1 MMPVATQPVNPQVG
15 APPPMVGMANP
26 MMAAPPPQPT
36 GPVAPAGFMGAQP
49 GQRLYAGKTAE
60 ESALYDFEQAQRK
73 QAAADRYN
81 AMQAGLKQ
89 NLSNYY
95 SGLEP
100 ARQAAAT
107 AEAERVAAVG
117 DSRVA
122 HDARV
127 AADRAV
133 ADQFKAVQM
142 DMGDTTANQ
151 LGPRPQARGPQAPP
165 KMSRQQFQQLQ
176 QRNPQAAQQYQQQ
189 VQNFQRAS
197 APRASGPQQ
206 PQGGGG
212 FDLGGMATGLGM
224 NLGGKAL
231 ESFGVPSGITK
242 GLTGFLGK
250 LF

>member
-1 MMPVATQPVNPQVG
+1 
-15 APPPMVGMANP
+15 
-26 MMAAPPPQPT
+26 
-36 GPVAPAGFMGAQP
+36 MGAQP

-73 QAAADRYN
+73 QA
-81 AMQAGLKQ
+81 
-89 NLSNYY
+89 
-95 SGLEP
+95 
-100 ARQAAAT
+100 QAAAQQNLLNEARNWGQT
-107 AEAERVAAVG
+107 ATASHQARADSMAAQAAQMQEAAKESQAAL
-117 DSRVA
+117 SQ
-122 HDARV
+122 RV

-142 DMGDTTANQ
+142 DMGDTTANR
-151 LGPRPQARGPQAPP
+151 LGPRPQAAPQGRAPQAPP

-197 APRASGPQQ
+197 APRPQGPQR

-212 FDLGGMATGLGM
+212 PDFGAMATGLGM